1 MGTPPE
7 IYHQSKTEFVCDFIG
22 DINVLS
28 EETVHEILESNPKI
42 PLEDKKGYSRLEK
55 IRFRRET
62 EDDIVLKGTIIDTE
76 FSGVTVRYTVQV
88 SEHQV
93 VNVTRIDSQFAI
105 KSAGENVELY
115 ITPSDVVQY

>member
-1 MGTPPE
+1 MILSE
-7 IYHQSKTEFVCDFIG
+7 ILTSFT
-22 DINVLS
+22 
-28 EETVHEILESNPKI
+28 EETVHEILESNPNI
-42 PLEDKKGYSRLEK
+42 PLEDKKGYIRLEK

-88 SEHQV
+88 SDHQV

-105 KSAGENVELY
+105 KSVGENVELY
-115 ITPSDVVQY
+115 ITPSDVVQF